1 MIMIVLEL
9 KIVVEEYIRHI
20 GPFDFAI
27 EAVPFL
33 ADEERWNRPNWIAI
47 EFNLL
52 YRWHSLVP
60 ETIGHG
66 PDTLTWQEF
75 LNNNPLVIS
84 RGLESLVAE
93 CSQERA
99 GKIGLLNTPA
109 FLVDRSTP
117 DHPSLEERTIALM
130 REARLR
136 SFNDY
141 RESYGL
147 SRMKSFSELTSDHG
161 LRERLEAMYGDID
174 SLEWYVGIF
183 AEDYPDYLMMGELL
197 TTMVANDAF
206 TQALSNPLLARNVFN
221 EETFSAAGMEI
232 ITGTRSLQQIL
243 ARNSASPET
252 VLARFDC

>member
-1 MIMIVLEL
+1 M
-9 KIVVEEYIRHI
+9 
-20 GPFDFAI
+20 
-27 EAVPFL
+27 
-33 ADEERWNRPNWIAI
+33 
-47 EFNLL
+47 
-52 YRWHSLVP
+52 
-60 ETIGHG
+60 
-66 PDTLTWQEF
+66 
-75 LNNNPLVIS
+75 
-84 RGLESLVAE
+84 

-99 GKIGLLNTPA
+99 GRIGLLNTPT

-130 REARLR
+130 RQARLR

-147 SRMKSFSELTSDHG
+147 SRMKSFTELTSDTA
-161 LRERLEAMYGDID
+161 LRERLRTLYHDDIE

-221 EETFSAAGMEI
+221 EETFSVVGMKVI
-232 ITGTRSLQQIL
+232 NQTRSLQQIL
-243 ARNSASPET
+243 ARNSTSPET
-252 VLARFDC
+252 VFASFEC